1 MNCGLMNHCKIYG
14 NTFVIKSST
23 TSQRGL
29 RRCNTSSTSCREHE
43 PSKASGKISMHHS
56 AIPDALDKHCAS
68 PAKVKDTTLGSLYD
82 FQPTKLTGLSTPSG
96 NFLSVRA
103 INEPP
108 CVLSL
113 TAFAEA
119 ASDQEQTVRS
129 WGSM

>member
-1 MNCGLMNHCKIYG
+1 MATRLSSRVPPLPNVGYDAATLLQHLAENMNHPRPQAK
-14 NTFVIKSST
+14 
-23 TSQRGL
+23 L
-29 RRCNTSSTSCREHE
+29 
-43 PSKASGKISMHHS
+43 ALHHS

-129 WGSM
+129 RGSM